1 MRARQS
7 RRWFLRAASS
17 TPLAACLTS
26 AERAEAGDPPPQRF
40 MLMMRPNGTIR
51 SSWVPTGSSTSFTL
65 PSISAAFES
74 LRSNMV
80 VLDGIK
86 LVNSNGGASTHEG
99 GMNTLLTGSPV
110 NGTRPAPN
118 DWKNTAAS
126 IDQTLLFPA
135 PVFKGRQA
143 LYLAADNR
151 VDNATPQVANR
162 AVAYSGPDQP
172 IYPELKPSLVYARL
186 FSNMMPG
193 GQAAVLRAR
202 ARKQSV
208 LDFVKSD
215 LANLSALAPVSQRP
229 KLDQHGAVIRD
240 LEKMLD
246 TAAPAN
252 ACTQP
257 GAPTDVTAN
266 IDANIGPLGTLQ
278 LSLVQAA
285 FACDLTRV
293 VFFMWTAAASSAVWE
308 GLYPGMPRYNHHAL
322 SHMDLG
328 NVDIAKAMSAIDR
341 WFDDKTAAFV
351 TSLKNTPEGTGS
363 LLDNTLLMYTSE
375 VSDGTHSYTNL
386 PMALF
391 GGPGVHLKGGR
402 FLLEKDRPMN
412 DLWLS
417 IAANFGSPVTTLGA
431 PEQSTGPITDIFG

>member
-7 RRWFLRAASS
+7 RRWFLRAASA
-17 TPLAACLTS
+17 TPLAVWLTS

-40 MLMMRPNGTIR
+40 MLMLRPNGTIR
-51 SSWVPTGSSTSFTL
+51 SDWVPTGSATSFTL
-65 PSISAAFES
+65 PSITSAFEGV
-74 LRSNMV
+74 RSSMV
-80 VLDGIK
+80 VVDGIK

-126 IDQTLLFPA
+126 IDQTLLAPA
-135 PVFKGRQA
+135 PPFKGRQA

-162 AVAYSGPDQP
+162 AIAYSGADQP

-186 FSNMMPG
+186 FSTMMPG
-193 GQAAVLRAR
+193 GQAALLKAR

-215 LANLSALAPVSQRP
+215 LANLTALAPVSQRP
-229 KLDQHGAVIRD
+229 RLDQHGAVIRD

-246 TAAPAN
+246 TAAPTT

-257 GAPTDVTAN
+257 AAPTDIAPNV
-266 IDANIGPLGTLQ
+266 DAAIGPLGALH

-293 VFFMWTAAASSAVWE
+293 VFFMWNAAASSAVWE
-308 GLYPGMPRYNHHAL
+308 GLFPGMPRYNHHAL
-322 SHMDLG
+322 SHMDLASAP
-328 NVDIAKAMSAIDR
+328 IAKAMSAIDR
-341 WFDDKTAAFV
+341 WFADRTATFV
-351 TSLKNTPEGTGS
+351 TNLKNTPEGTGT
-363 LLDNTLLMYTSE
+363 LLDNTLVMYTSE
-375 VSDGTHSYTNL
+375 VSDGTHSYTNM
-386 PMALF
+386 PITLF
-391 GGPGVHLKGGR
+391 GGPGVHLQGGR
-402 FLLEKDRPMN
+402 FLVEKDRSMN
-412 DLWLS
+412 DLWLA
-417 IAANFGSPVTTLGA
+417 IAAMYGSPVKTLGA
-431 PEQSTGPITDIFG
+431 AEQSTGALTDLFA